1 MGRMRIAFWC
11 TAIAMAAVTTAY
23 ILENTCPAAAPV
35 AAVAAVAAES
45 AITVFRTDRDAMRA
59 MEKAQLN
66 DIIHSDG
73 ATQEVRADA
82 QRRLMELMDRQET
95 ETMLEGLLAVRGF
108 HGAMV
113 TVNGDC
119 INALI
124 DAPSVTAQESSAILD
139 IICSQTDVQ
148 VGNVKIIPTE

>member
-1 MGRMRIAFWC
+1 
-11 TAIAMAAVTTAY
+11 
-23 ILENTCPAAAPV
+23 
-35 AAVAAVAAES
+35 
-45 AITVFRTDRDAMRA
+45 MRA

-73 ATQEVRADA
+73 AAEEVRTDA
-82 QRRLMELMDRQET
+82 QRRLMELMERQET
-95 ETMLEGLLAVRGF
+95 ETLLEGLLAVRGF

-113 TVNGDC
+113 SINGDC

-124 DAPSVTAQESSAILD
+124 DAPAVTAQESSAILD

-148 VGNVKIIPTE
+148 VGNVKIIPAE

>member
-1 MGRMRIAFWC
+1 MGRLRIAFWC

-23 ILENTCPAAAPV
+23 ILENTCPAAAP
-35 AAVAAVAAES
+35 VAAVAAES

-73 ATQEVRADA
+73 ATQEVCADA